1 MLRTGDLPLTETA
14 RQREAAKESHAGH
27 QAVAATSVSE
37 KKIVVDPVCRMTIDP
52 ATAAASEV
60 FEGKPVYF
68 CSQGCRHRF
77 LENPVAYATVVAAP
91 EVRSNHGCCSAADAH
106 EPQGLN
112 PRVLGMAAGG
122 GLLGSTML
130 LSFYFGV
137 LTLVSGWQFTVEQ
150 FVDWW
155 PYIVA
160 LATGFGIQV
169 SLFVCLRRAVYGA
182 ASGKVMAATG
192 AASGA
197 AMVSCCTH
205 YLVNLLPI
213 LGATGL
219 VSFVGAYQVEQFWFG
234 IASNL
239 AGIAYI
245 GRRVISLPNGA

>member
-1 MLRTGDLPLTETA
+1 MHGTIQTTPDS
-14 RQREAAKESHAGH
+14 AALA
-27 QAVAATSVSE
+27 E
-37 KKIVVDPVCRMTIDP
+37 KMVIDPVCRMTIDP
-52 ATAAASEV
+52 ATAAANEI

-68 CSQGCRHRF
+68 CSEGCRRRF
-77 LENPVAYATVVAAP
+77 LANPAAYAVAGAAP
-91 EVRSNHGCCSAADAH
+91 EMDGDHQCCSGSAGHD
-106 EPQGLN
+106 LRRLS
-112 PRVLGMAAGG
+112 PRALGVPAGA
-122 GLLGSTML
+122 GLLASVVA
-130 LSFYFGV
+130 LSFYFGA

-169 SLFVCLRRAVYGA
+169 GLFVYLRRVVHAA
-182 ASGKVMAATG
+182 ASGKVMVATG
-192 AASGA
+192 ATSGA
-197 AMVSCCTH
+197 AMLSCCTH

-219 VSFVGAYQVEQFWFG
+219 VSFVGAYQVELFWFG

-245 GRRVISLPNGA
+245 GRRVVSFSHGA